1 MDCVGMDVHQKF
13 SELCVVDDAG
23 EVVERATVSTTEKAL
38 RRWFTRETM
47 RVAVEA
53 SSVSPWVDRLLRE
66 LGHEVYVV
74 NPRRVRL
81 IAEATLKTDK
91 VDAETLARLVRI
103 DPKFLSPITHRSEE
117 SRQQRAVLRVRAVIV
132 ETRSKMISV
141 VRGLVKQF
149 GKRIPAYS
157 ADLFV
162 ERFREFADQLD
173 PAVVTAVTP
182 LVDEIEALGLRIDTA
197 DAEVK
202 ALASQREVVERLDE
216 IPGIGELVAVA
227 FVLCID
233 DPKRFKDS
241 RDVAGFL
248 GLRPA
253 MRSSADVK
261 HYGRV
266 TKQGDRYM
274 RSLLLQAAHAAMK
287 SRKDSDIKR
296 FGERLLG
303 RVGKAKAHV
312 AVARKLAVL
321 MHRLWVTGERYRA
334 TSTPPPEPAREAA

>member
-1 MDCVGMDVHQKF
+1 MDCVGMDLHQKF

-38 RRWFTRETM
+38 RRWFKRDPM

-53 SSVSPWVDRLLRE
+53 SSVSPWVDKLLRE

-103 DPKFLSPITHRSEE
+103 DPQFLSPITHRSEE
-117 SRQQRAVLRVRAVIV
+117 SRQQRAILRVRAVIV

-149 GKRIPAYS
+149 GKRIAACS

-173 PAVVTAVTP
+173 PAVVVAVTP
-182 LVDEIEALGLRIDTA
+182 LVE
-197 DAEVK
+197 
-202 ALASQREVVERLDE
+202 
-216 IPGIGELVAVA
+216 
-227 FVLCID
+227 
-233 DPKRFKDS
+233 
-241 RDVAGFL
+241 
-248 GLRPA
+248 
-253 MRSSADVK
+253 
-261 HYGRV
+261 
-266 TKQGDRYM
+266 
-274 RSLLLQAAHAAMK
+274 
-287 SRKDSDIKR
+287 DSDIKR